1 MALEN
6 DLIFVEEELLTPKE
20 VSAITKIKTTTL
32 GSWRWSGKGPKYCK
46 VGGSVR
52 YPKSQLEQWIQ
63 GGFRNV
69 QKDLSSGIIKPP
81 DEGYRFQPSLPLHK

>member
-1 MALEN
+1 MVPEN
-6 DLIFVEEELLTPKE
+6 NLIFVDEELLTPKE

-52 YPKSQLEQWIQ
+52 YPKSQLE
-63 GGFRNV
+63 
-69 QKDLSSGIIKPP
+69 
-81 DEGYRFQPSLPLHK
+81 

>member
-1 MALEN
+1 MVSEN
-6 DLIFVEEELLTPKE
+6 HLIFVDKELLTPKE

-63 GGFRNV
+63 EHSKGFVFGNN
-69 QKDLSSGIIKPP
+69 QAA
-81 DEGYRFQPSLPLHK
+81 

>member
-32 GSWRWSGKGPKYCK
+32 GSWRWSGKGLKYCK

-52 YPKSQLEQWIQ
+52 YPKSQLEQWIRERSK
-63 GGFRNV
+63 GFVFGNN
-69 QKDLSSGIIKPP
+69 QAA
-81 DEGYRFQPSLPLHK
+81 

>member
-6 DLIFVEEELLTPKE
+6 DLSFIDEELLTPKE

-52 YPKSQLEQWIQ
+52 YPKSQLERWIQ
-63 GGFRNV
+63 ENSKGFVLENNRAA
-69 QKDLSSGIIKPP
+69 
-81 DEGYRFQPSLPLHK
+81 